1 MEDREK
7 REDAGERNEKMQER
21 KTRRCRREEKKCRRE
36 KKRCSKKQKNIP
48 FRVQYKLFFLYLHPK
63 GYNYFKRLPL
73 KKFTAMDMSLSSFVK
88 ERRKQLNLTQTDLAE
103 KSGVGLRFVRELEQG
118 KQTLRM
124 DKINQV
130 LALFGH
136 EVGAVPAASLRQ

>member
-7 REDAGERNEKMQER
+7 REDAGERRKMQER
-21 KTRRCRREEKKCRRE
+21 KEKVQQ
-36 KKRCSKKQKNIP
+36 KKQKNIP

>member
-1 MEDREK
+1 MQVRE
-7 REDAGERNEKMQER
+7 
-21 KTRRCRREEKKCRRE
+21 TRRCKREEKKCRRE
-36 KKRCSKKQKNIP
+36 KKKCSKKQKNIP

>member
-1 MEDREK
+1 MK
-7 REDAGERNEKMQER
+7 TERNEKMQER
-21 KTRRCRREEKKCRRE
+21 GEKMQERKEEVQQKTK
-36 KKRCSKKQKNIP
+36 KNIP

>member
-1 MEDREK
+1 
-7 REDAGERNEKMQER
+7 MQER
-21 KTRRCRREEKKCRRE
+21 KEKVQ
-36 KKRCSKKQKNIP
+36 QKNKKIYP
-48 FRVQYKLFFLYLHPK
+48 F
-63 GYNYFKRLPL
+63 GCNINYFSYICTRKGIIILNIYLL